1 MSNSIDRLGVNLFN
15 LIEKYSMKVKNEA
28 LEILDKTADAILDYI
43 KKNAPKGTSQNH
55 LADSFIKT
63 SSGDGVKKVIYISS
77 KSKGRLVHLIELG
90 FKHKSGRHVAA
101 RPFLRP
107 AYESFTPD
115 MLEQIKNII
124 HGGSI

>member
-1 MSNSIDRLGVNLFN
+1 M
-15 LIEKYSMKVKNEA
+15 
-28 LEILDKTADAILDYI
+28 
-43 KKNAPKGTSQNH
+43 
-55 LADSFIKT
+55 ADSFVKT
-63 SSGDGVKKVIYISS
+63 PLGDGVQKVIYISS

-107 AYESFTPD
+107 AYESFTPE
-115 MLEQIKNII
+115 MLEEIKNII